1 MSALRIAV
9 TRILPGVAAVAAV
22 ACLSPLARAATR
34 SDVEKRVLRLLEDTG
49 ARGAVVVLD
58 VRTGEAVASVG
69 SGRDASA
76 PVLPLSLVKLYTA
89 ALWWDH
95 GMGEGSFTQSG
106 AGRVTVHELL
116 VHGWDRPGEE
126 MAIEIRRRMGAA
138 RALAE
143 VERLGLGRFPGRL
156 DLDGVSDAEW
166 GETLSIGER
175 RVRVT
180 IPEVSRFLRA
190 IGLGGGGLLKADTA
204 QRLQRAMREAVSRGS
219 ARGADSS
226 LAGTRWQ
233 LGGKT
238 GTGPAEAAPNFDG
251 CFAGL
256 LFDGKRPRYTVAV
269 YIDSRGRGGGIA
281 ASIAADLA
289 AILP

>member
-1 MSALRIAV
+1 MPALRTALI
-9 TRILPGVAAVAAV
+9 RILPVLAAV
-22 ACLSPLARAATR
+22 ACLSPPARAATR
-34 SDVEKRVLRLLEDTG
+34 SDIEGRVLRLLEDSR

-69 SGRDASA
+69 SGRDVSA
-76 PVLPLSLVKLYTA
+76 PVLPLSLVKLYAA

-95 GMGEGSFTQSG
+95 GMGDGAFAQSG

-116 VHGWDRPGEE
+116 VHGWDRPGAE
-126 MAIEIRRRMGAA
+126 MAIEIRRRMGA
-138 RALAE
+138 RSALAE
-143 VERLGLGRFPGRL
+143 LRRLRLGAPPGSL
-156 DLDGVSDAEW
+156 TLEGVDDAVW
-166 GETLSIGER
+166 GEALSVGER
-175 RVRVT
+175 CVRVT
-180 IPEVSRFLRA
+180 LPEVSRFLRA
-190 IGLGGGGLLKADTA
+190 IGLGGGGLLKAETA
-204 QRLQRAMREAVSRGS
+204 DRLQRAMRDAVSRGS

-256 LFDGKRPRYTVAV
+256 LFDGSRPRYTVAV
-269 YIDSRGRGGGIA
+269 YIDGRGRGGGVA
-281 ASIAADLA
+281 ASVAASLT

>member
-1 MSALRIAV
+1 MPALRTALI
-9 TRILPGVAAVAAV
+9 RILPVLAAV
-22 ACLSPLARAATR
+22 ACLSPPARAATR
-34 SDVEKRVLRLLEDTG
+34 SDIEGRVLRLLEDSR

-69 SGRDASA
+69 SGRDVSA
-76 PVLPLSLVKLYTA
+76 PVLPLSLVKLYAA

-95 GMGEGSFTQSG
+95 GMGDGAFAQSG

-116 VHGWDRPGEE
+116 VHGWDRPGAE
-126 MAIEIRRRMGAA
+126 MAIEIRRRMGA
-138 RALAE
+138 RSALAE
-143 VERLGLGRFPGRL
+143 LRRLRLGAPPGSL
-156 DLDGVSDAEW
+156 TLEGVDDAVW
-166 GETLSIGER
+166 GEALSVGER
-175 RVRVT
+175 CVRVT
-180 IPEVSRFLRA
+180 LPEVSRFLRA
-190 IGLGGGGLLKADTA
+190 IGLGGGGLLKAETA
-204 QRLQRAMREAVSRGS
+204 DRLQRAMRDAVSRGS
-219 ARGADSS
+219 ARGADAS

-256 LFDGKRPRYTVAV
+256 LFDGSRPRYTVAV
-269 YIDSRGRGGGIA
+269 YIDGRGRGGGVA
-281 ASIAADLA
+281 ASVAASLT